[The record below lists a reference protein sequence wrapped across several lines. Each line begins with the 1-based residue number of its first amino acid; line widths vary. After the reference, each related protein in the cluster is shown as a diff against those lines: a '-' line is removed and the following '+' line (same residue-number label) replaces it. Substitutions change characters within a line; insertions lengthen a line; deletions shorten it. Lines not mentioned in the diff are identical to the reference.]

1 MTHNDYPTW
10 LEIDLSAVE
19 QNARYLIHHTGS
31 ALLAAIKANAY
42 GHGAV
47 EIGKA
52 ALAGGASWLG
62 VARYSEAHTL
72 RQAGI
77 TAPILILGILTP
89 SEINSAIAED
99 ITLALPSLEL
109 VDIISAAAGKLNK
122 KATVHMVVDTGMGRL
137 GVLPEQ
143 ALTLAKHI
151 TASSTIELNGIFS
164 HFAMSDFKDH
174 PMMAQQLANFN
185 LVLDQLAAA
194 GIQPKWVHHANTGA
208 TLALPD
214 ARYNMVR
221 AGQGVLGL
229 NPFSYRSKPK
239 ELKPALTAWKARLV
253 SCKSLPKGWS
263 VGYGAKYTTT
273 QDEIIG
279 VVSVGFGDGLRR
291 VDGYEVLIGG
301 QRVPVVGATCM
312 DQIMIRLP
320 REFPLYEEVVIV
332 GSQGN
337 ETITIEELASVCGTV
352 HVDIT
357 TLINQRVPRVYYHS

>member
-1 MTHNDYPTW
+1 MPVTF
-10 LEIDLSAVE
+10 
-19 QNARYLIHHTGS
+19 IHHTGS
-31 ALLAAIKANAY
+31 ALLAAIKANRFMDT
-42 GHGAV
+42 V
-47 EIGKA
+47 RWK
-52 ALAGGASWLG
+52 LASRPGWRSLLLG

-77 TAPILILGILTP
+77 TAPILILGVLTP

-164 HFAMSDFKDH
+164 HFAMSDFENH

-185 LVLDQLAAA
+185 LVLDSSL
-194 GIQPKWVHHANTGA
+194 QPHPAKWVHHANTGA

-279 VVSVGFGDGLRR
+279 VVSVGFGGFTR
-291 VDGYEVLIGG
+291 VDGYEVVN
-301 QRVPVVGATCM
+301 RRTARPVVVPPVWIRF
-312 DQIMIRLP
+312 DQA
-320 REFPLYEEVVIV
+320 FP
-332 GSQGN
+332 GN
-337 ETITIEELASVCGTV
+337 STV
-352 HVDIT
+352 
-357 TLINQRVPRVYYHS
+357 